1 MESAESI
8 GDDIGDLDEEESSL
22 SKLSGG
28 RAMKTYS
35 KKQTIAVDSEPE
47 NESSGENA
55 DYRAWKKAVMLV
67 YGRLATHKFASAFL
81 RPITEDH
88 APGYHSV
95 IFRPMDLTTIKKN
108 IDNGTIRS
116 TMHFQ
121 RDVMLMFQNAIM
133 YNKHDTYV
141 YKMALTMQ
149 EECLQHMQLLVHVA
163 GDGQLRRETRT
174 AASSSS
180 ETSDTS
186 VKRKRSHITPSPHDI
201 ESLRG
206 KKRRKSEND

>member
-1 MESAESI
+1 M
-8 GDDIGDLDEEESSL
+8 DEEESSL

-35 KKQTIAVDSEPE
+35 KKQNASIDSEPE
-47 NESSGENA
+47 TEGTGEGA

-67 YGRLATHKFASAFL
+67 YNRLATHKYASVFL
-81 RPITEDH
+81 RPITEDQ

-95 IFRPMDLTTIKKN
+95 IFRPMDLSTIKKN

-133 YNKHDTYV
+133 YNKHDTFI
-141 YKMALTMQ
+141 YKMAVSMQ
-149 EECLQHMQLLVHVA
+149 EECLQHMQ
-163 GDGQLRRETRT
+163 
-174 AASSSS
+174 
-180 ETSDTS
+180 
-186 VKRKRSHITPSPHDI
+186 VKI
-201 ESLRG
+201 
-206 KKRRKSEND
+206 